1 MPFSTQRDRG
11 GKKQD
16 MTKTAL
22 ITGITGQD
30 GYYLSHLLLNRGYR
44 VVGLVPP
51 HRQPNLAK
59 LGTLAHQV
67 EIYTVD
73 LRDSPALLTA
83 VEQLRPQEI
92 YNLAAPSFVPD
103 SWNDPLGTLDLIT
116 GTATRLLEAVRQVGL
131 STRFYQASSSEMF
144 GDVDRSPQDEET
156 PFRPKNPYAAA
167 KLHAHWTMVH
177 HRQRY
182 GLFACSGILYNHESP
197 LRPPQFVP
205 RKISLA
211 AASIKLGLTDTLEM
225 GNLDAKRDWGF
236 AGDHVEAMWRMLQVD
251 EPEEYVIGTG
261 KLHSVRELVNTAF
274 ECVNL
279 DWTRHVV
286 INTELLRPD
295 EHFQLVAN
303 PTKAK
308 KKLGWEPQVS
318 FEELVQK
325 MVQTDLER
333 LQSGAIAP
341 AASSPPV

>member
-1 MPFSTQRDRG
+1 
-11 GKKQD
+11 

-30 GYYLSHLLLNRGYR
+30 GYYLSHLLLNQNYR
-44 VVGLVPP
+44 VVGLVSPY
-51 HRQPNLAK
+51 RQANLSK
-59 LGTLAHQV
+59 LGDLAEKV

-73 LRDSPALLTA
+73 SKDSAALLTA
-83 VEQLRPQEI
+83 VEQLQPHEI

-103 SWNDPLGTLDLIT
+103 SWHDPLGTLDLIT
-116 GTATRLLEAVRQVGL
+116 GTATRLLDAVRQVGL

-144 GDVDRSPQDEET
+144 GDVDVTPQDEET
-156 PFRPKNPYAAA
+156 TFRPKNPYAAA

-197 LRPPQFVP
+197 LRPPQFVT
-205 RKISLA
+205 RKVSLA
-211 AASIKLGLTDTLEM
+211 VASIKLGLAKTLEM

-261 KLHSVRELVNTAF
+261 KLHSVRELIATAF
-274 ECVNL
+274 DCVGL
-279 DWTRHVV
+279 DWQKYVV
-286 INTELLRPD
+286 TNTNLLRAD

-303 PTKAK
+303 PNKAK
-308 KKLGWEPQVS
+308 KNLGWEPKVS
-318 FEELVQK
+318 FEQLLEK
-325 MVQTDLER
+325 MVNTDLDK
-333 LQSGAIAP
+333 LQSGRV
-341 AASSPPV
+341 SPEISQNAN

>member
-1 MPFSTQRDRG
+1 
-11 GKKQD
+11 

-30 GYYLSHLLLNRGYR
+30 GYYLSHLLLNHGYR

-51 HRQPNLAK
+51 HRQPNLTK
-59 LGTLAHQV
+59 LGKLANQV
-67 EIYTVD
+67 EIFTVD
-73 LRDSPALLTA
+73 LRDSAALLTA

-116 GTATRLLEAVRQVGL
+116 GTATRLLEAIRKVGL

-144 GDVDRSPQDEET
+144 GDVLLSPQDEET

-167 KLHAHWTMVH
+167 KMHAHWTMVH

-197 LRPPQFVP
+197 LRAPQFVT
-205 RKISLA
+205 RKVSLA

-225 GNLDAKRDWGF
+225 GNLEAKRDWGF
-236 AGDHVEAMWRMLQVD
+236 AGDYAEAMWLMLQVD

-261 KLHSVRELVNTAF
+261 KLHSVRDLVATAF
-274 ECVNL
+274 ECVGL
-279 DWTRHVV
+279 DWTQYVV
-286 INTELLRPD
+286 LNTSLLRQD

-303 PTKAK
+303 PSKAK
-308 KKLGWEPQVS
+308 RNLGWETQVS
-318 FEELVQK
+318 FEKLLEK
-325 MVQTDLER
+325 MVATDLER
-333 LQSGAIAP
+333 LKSGALDEVLAAGIAP
-341 AASSPPV
+341 LPRV